1 MAGASRVWDTSE
13 EFYLTRLFRPVLLER
28 LPFPSFPKATSTAA
42 CEYCRE
48 LLEQRSAISASS
60 PDRKRKSYRPDSN
73 LSSSP
78 IFVCRSDRHR
88 RPTISASGTDSGAD
102 AGLDSDAAERKSQRE
117 RRPSNR
123 IVEAQ
128 ETMRAAVELAEDAQP
143 LGEVVYDDEKQGEM
157 EQEESESEELPDAG
171 AREDKDDDEYM

>member
-1 MAGASRVWDTSE
+1 M
-13 EFYLTRLFRPVLLER
+13 F
-28 LPFPSFPKATSTAA
+28 
-42 CEYCRE
+42 
-48 LLEQRSAISASS
+48 I
-60 PDRKRKSYRPDSN
+60 
-73 LSSSP
+73 
-78 IFVCRSDRHR
+78 CRSDRHR
-88 RPTISASGTDSGAD
+88 RPTISASGPESGAD

-143 LGEVVYDDEKQGEM
+143 LGEVVYDDEKQGEL